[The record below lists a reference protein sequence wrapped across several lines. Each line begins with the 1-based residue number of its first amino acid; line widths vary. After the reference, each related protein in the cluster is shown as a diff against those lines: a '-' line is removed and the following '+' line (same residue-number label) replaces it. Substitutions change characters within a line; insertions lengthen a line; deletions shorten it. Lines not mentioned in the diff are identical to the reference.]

1 MERQPTVGPESFPM
15 NGRPLPSS
23 GLVRWGVVVELSLAV
38 LALSVGALVGF
49 SPLQTVDLT
58 WQALPEHV
66 GAVLWGAAAT
76 LPMVPVVLLV
86 EKAPLRPLRRLRNLV
101 RRWIVPYFSGESVG
115 RLALISASA
124 GVGEEMLF
132 RGLIQAG
139 VAAWIG
145 DGCGVWIGLA
155 TGSLAFGLAHSI
167 SLTYV
172 VLATLIGAYLGWV
185 FSASGHLLVP
195 IVAHGLYD
203 FLALSYLLRCDPARR
218 PARRPE

>member
-1 MERQPTVGPESFPM
+1 M
-15 NGRPLPSS
+15 NGSPGRSS
-23 GLVRWGVVVELSLAV
+23 GVARWGVAVELGLAV
-38 LALSVGALVGF
+38 VALAVGALVGY
-49 SPLQTVDLT
+49 SPLQTIELS
-58 WQALPEHV
+58 WRALPDHL
-66 GAVLWGAAAT
+66 GAMLWGAAAT
-76 LPMVPVVLLV
+76 LPMVPVLLLV

-101 RRWIVPYFSGESVG
+101 RRWIAPYFAGESVG
-115 RLALISASA
+115 GLALISASA

-145 DGCGVWIGLA
+145 GSCGVWVGLA

-172 VLATLIGAYLGWV
+172 ILATLIGAYLGWV
-185 FSASGHLLVP
+185 FWASGHLLAP

-203 FLALSYLLRCDPARR
+203 FLALFYFVRCGHARR
-218 PARRPE
+218 PARGPE